1 MDYVEKIRKI
11 VGDENVF
18 TERVELIS
26 YSRDMSVHQAEPDVV
41 VYPLSTEHV
50 MEIVRIA
57 NEEKIPITPRAAGTS
72 VTGASLAAYGG
83 IVLNMCKM
91 NRIIEVNKP
100 NGYVICEPGIICN
113 ALNKAV
119 GPDYFFPP
127 DPGSSPI
134 CSLGGMVALNASGVR
149 AMKYGTTKDY
159 VMGMKVVLPSGE
171 LLETGRK
178 APKSSTGYDLA
189 QLFTGSEGTLGIYT
203 ELTMRII
210 PVPEYTGIVTAS
222 FNSLEDNGNAVSEI
236 LTSGIPL
243 STCEIMDHMSIQT
256 VNEAKGMH
264 LPDVETYLIMELDGH
279 QESVR
284 SQLSRVMDICK
295 KHGGVDVEWTV
306 DPEKRMAMWAGR
318 SVLVPSLSR
327 WKPKYRLIPIMEDI
341 GVPIS
346 AIPDV
351 IREIQALAEKYGVKI
366 ATFGHVGDGN
376 LHATFVGDPTNRK
389 DWDAVK
395 LLSNDLLEIAM
406 KYEGTISAE
415 HGIGM
420 AKSPFIRSEIKD
432 TAYNLMKSIKNI
444 IDPNNIMNPGK
455 LGFDENIKDVFSSWA
470 YEELY
475 RDPELAV
482 SFGEEMD
489 NEILACVQC
498 GFCRAGCPVFGQTM
512 QESNIGRGR
521 IQQAYSL
528 MVGRDVP
535 EGEIA
540 DHSFTCT
547 MCNLCQTVCPA
558 GVDLTEIIQKV
569 RSHFTKGGKIPG
581 IHSTALDNI
590 VNYGNPFSEPP
601 EKRGNFYKKNYA
613 PTEDAETLLFLGC
626 VASYQEFRIPPALI
640 SIMNSADVEYRTM
653 EEKENC
659 CGYLNFLLGSG
670 FEDAAERNRVEI
682 DGVRPKRIV
691 TTCAGCYR
699 TLKDLYP
706 RVLDGWEYEVYHS
719 IDYLLQLVDEGKL
732 SLGSVGR
739 GEGDMDMKVAYHD
752 PCDLGRH
759 MKMYEEPR
767 ELLKRI
773 PGVELV
779 EFPVNRDKAM
789 CCGGGGG
796 LKGYQHKM
804 SLDIAHERIK
814 QAGQVGA
821 QLVVSGCPTCRD
833 NLAQAAKRLSKEGG
847 PRIRVMDIIELI
859 NKSVSN

>member
-1 MDYVEKIRKI
+1 MMEYVERIKKI
-11 VGDENVF
+11 VGEENVF
-18 TERVELIS
+18 TDRVELIS

-41 VYPLSTEHV
+41 VYALTKEHV
-50 MEIVRIA
+50 IEIVKIA
-57 NEEKIPITPRAAGTS
+57 NEEKIPITPRASGTS

-83 IVLNMCKM
+83 IMLNMSKM
-91 NRIIEVNKP
+91 NRVLEVNKP

-159 VMGMKVVLPSGE
+159 VMAMEVVLPTGE
-171 LLETGRK
+171 ILRTGRK
-178 APKSSTGYDLA
+178 APKSSSGYDLA
-189 QLFTGSEGTLGIYT
+189 QLFTGSEGTLGITT
-203 ELTMRII
+203 ELTMKII

-222 FNSLEDNGNAVSEI
+222 FNTLEDNGNAVTEI

-243 STCEIMDHMSIQT
+243 STCEIMDRMSIQT
-256 VNEAKGMH
+256 VNEAKGMN

-279 QESVR
+279 RETVR
-284 SQLSRVMDICK
+284 AQLSKVMDICK

-306 DPEKRMAMWAGR
+306 DPKERMRMWAAR

-351 IREIQALAEKYGVKI
+351 IREIQALPEKYGVKV

-376 LHATFVGDPTNRK
+376 LHATFVGDPTNREE
-389 DWDAVK
+389 WDKVK

-406 KYEGTISAE
+406 KYEGTVSAE

-420 AKSPFIRSEIKD
+420 AKAPFIRSEIKD
-432 TAYNLMKSIKNI
+432 AAYNLMKSIKKT

-455 LGFDENIKDVFSSWA
+455 LGFDGNIKDVFSSWA

-475 RDPELAV
+475 NDPEYAV
-482 SFGEEMD
+482 SFGEDVD

-498 GFCRAGCPVFGQTM
+498 GFCRAGCPVFGQTT
-512 QESNIGRGR
+512 QESTIGRGR

-535 EGEIA
+535 NDEIA
-540 DHSFTCT
+540 DRFFTCT
-547 MCNLCQTVCPA
+547 MCNQCQTVCPA
-558 GVDLTEIIQKV
+558 GVDLTEVIQKV
-569 RSHFTKGGKIPG
+569 RTHYTCEGKIPEV
-581 IHSTALDNI
+581 HSDALESI
-590 VNYGNPFSEPP
+590 MQYGNPFSEPA
-601 EKRGNFYKKNYA
+601 EARGNFYKKMYA
-613 PTEDAETLLFLGC
+613 PSEDADTLLFLGC
-626 VASYQEFRIPPALI
+626 VASYQEFRIPPALV
-640 SIMNSADVEYRTM
+640 SLMNSAGVKYRTLG
-653 EEKENC
+653 EKENC
-659 CGYLNFLLGSG
+659 CGYLNYLLGSG
-670 FEDAAERNRVEI
+670 FEDSANRNMAEI
-682 DGVRPKRIV
+682 DEFRPKRIV
-691 TTCAGCYR
+691 TACAGCYR

-706 RVLDGWEYEVYHS
+706 KVLDGWDHEVYHA
-719 IDYLLQLVDEGKL
+719 IDFLLHLLKEGKL
-732 SLGSVGR
+732 KLNPV
-739 GEGDMDMKVAYHD
+739 EKKVAYHD

-767 ELLKRI
+767 ELLKYI
-773 PGVELV
+773 PGIELV
-779 EFPVNRDKAM
+779 EFPSNRDKAM

-796 LKGYQHKM
+796 LKGYQHGM
-804 SLDIAHERIK
+804 SMDIAYERIK
-814 QAGQVGA
+814 QAAQVDA

-833 NLAQAAKRLSKEGG
+833 NLAQAARRLSKEEGQK
-847 PRIRVMDIIELI
+847 IQVMDIIELV
-859 NKSVSN
+859 KKAVKD